1 MQVVSSTVDLVF
13 ADASTATKGDAEDGT
28 SDYKASATSFSIPAG
43 SQTATVTLTGLQDTN
58 EEPIE
63 NILLSIANPGNVELG
78 EDTSLEIKIS
88 DDEAPVITFVASKDS
103 ISENGGSVVLTAN
116 LSNPKLNPTTI
127 NLGLQ
132 GTSTALDDYNVSSIF
147 LYIGF

>member
-1 MQVVSSTVDLVF
+1 MVMQLTWGNEWYDTDNDNEYRNYIVEYGPVTTSELASTVDLVF

-63 NILLSIANPGNVELG
+63 NILLSIANPGNVELRRRHF
-78 EDTSLEIKIS
+78 T
-88 DDEAPVITFVASKDS
+88 
-103 ISENGGSVVLTAN
+103 
-116 LSNPKLNPTTI
+116 
-127 NLGLQ
+127 
-132 GTSTALDDYNVSSIF
+132 
-147 LYIGF
+147 